1 MEEAAFAAG
10 ISYFYLSKIEH
21 GQCNL
26 TIKVLYQIAQALNVK
41 PISLLPDG
49 HAADLSD
56 DTPRKKK
63 NVLRAL
69 QQLTAQIKEL

>member
-1 MEEAAFAAG
+1 MEEAAFTAG

-41 PISLLPDG
+41 PLSLLPDG
-49 HAADLSD
+49 HITNDN
-56 DTPRKKK
+56 TPQKKK
-63 NVLRAL
+63 NVLQTLRR
-69 QQLTAQIKEL
+69 LTAQIKEL